1 MREIPLSQGMVAVVD
16 DADYIT
22 RDWRST
28 TDGSPGRRH
37 ALASRSPPRG
47 NRLHPDGTKRR
58 HMVLMHRFI
67 LDPAGGMPRS
77 VTVDHRDGDGL
88 NNTRSN
94 LKLIDAGTN
103 VLHRRGPFSQ

>member
-1 MREIPLSQGMVAVVD
+1 MTL
-16 DADYIT
+16 IT

-67 LDPAGGMPRS
+67 LDPAGSMPRS